1 MGVQYTD
8 LEETGGR
15 CSILTLRRQVGVQ
28 YTDLEEAGGC
38 AVY

>member
-8 LEETGGR
+8 LEETGGW
-15 CSILTLRRQVGVQ
+15 CSILTLRRQVG
-28 YTDLEEAGGC
+28 G

>member
-1 MGVQYTD
+1 MGVKYSD

-28 YTDLEEAGGC
+28 YTDLEETGGR